1 MKYREEILENKN
13 IRESL
18 TNTNIELKK
27 QYKKLSAI
35 FYNIDFF
42 ENDNF
47 LSRIDSADLKTQLKI
62 DEIDELLETVNNI
75 EKRSGKKNVEKIYNH
90 NKYDKFIFK
99 YFDNEYNKNGEN
111 DKIKITKIDL
121 GK

>member
-1 MKYREEILENKN
+1 MKYREEILENRN

-18 TNTNIELKK
+18 TNTNPELKK

-42 ENDNF
+42 ENDDF
-47 LSRIDSADLKTQLKI
+47 LSRIDSVDLKTQLKI
-62 DEIDELLETVNNI
+62 NKIDKLLEDVNNI

-90 NKYDKFIFK
+90 NKYDNFISK
-99 YFDNEYNKNGEN
+99 YFDNEYSKND
-111 DKIKITKIDL
+111 DKIKVTKIDL